1 MGLMDRSSV
10 LGSRGHT
17 SVRRG
22 LSVCLGAAALLLAAC
37 GSDNSGSS
45 SNTTA
50 GSTGTTAGGTATSG
64 GGTATSAATST
75 SAAAAP
81 TKGGSITVGLDAE
94 SSCYI
99 PSLCSVS
106 FGGGSVEASV
116 LDYITVPA
124 TNDKGYNL
132 SLATSLDPNADFTKW
147 TAKFPA
153 GIKYGDGTDFSAADV
168 KKEFEQYILAP
179 TSTAKGNVPNLASV
193 DAPDATTAVFNLK
206 ASEAPFPTL
215 LTQIPL
221 FKPVDGLTKTSLPIG
236 TGPFKM
242 TSWTPNVEV
251 KVERN
256 TFYWNKDKSGTQLPY
271 LDSITF
277 KPITSPDTRLTSLQ
291 SGDIG
296 VALVNDR
303 VTQQQADDI
312 SDIKAVKIS
321 TNSGL
326 GLFLDCTTPPTDD
339 LRVRQ
344 ALAYATDKKAI
355 LDSIGGG
362 DVRNQY
368 WVDSSPWY
376 SKAAADATPTFDLAK
391 AKDLLGQYIND
402 PARSDK
408 QAPGTPLSIEI
419 SYVNGA
425 AAQQNIAQV
434 AQQQWQA
441 AGVQVSL
448 KAKDVSTMITDAIK
462 GAFQVN
468 YFEWATPHP
477 YSLLTHN
484 YTPWPGN
491 PSNYTHFNS
500 DQIQQIIAK
509 MAVAKTT
516 DELNGY
522 AKDANMV
529 FAQGIPLIFIT
540 STQVV
545 WYNNPTKIG
554 SLELMPGFQLPQW
567 ATVSAA
573 K

>member
-1 MGLMDRSSV
+1 MLDVRHRGPERRS
-10 LGSRGHT
+10 RA
-17 SVRRG
+17 RRLRRAAAG
-22 LSVCLGAAALLLAAC
+22 LGAAALVVAAC
-37 GSDNSGSS
+37 GGDNSGSS
-45 SNTTA
+45 STTTA
-50 GSTGTTAGGTATSG
+50 ASTGTTAAG
-64 GGTATSAATST
+64 AATT
-75 SAAAAP
+75 AATTTTAAAP
-81 TKGGSITVGLDAE
+81 AAVKGGSLTVGLDAE
-94 SSCYI
+94 SACYI

-106 FGGGSVEASV
+106 FGGGSVEAAV

-124 TNDKGYNL
+124 TNDQGYDL
-132 SLATSLDPNADFTKW
+132 WLAQSIEPNADFTKW
-147 TAKFPA
+147 TVKFPA
-153 GIKYGDGTDFSAADV
+153 GIKYGDGSDFTAADV

-193 DAPDATTAVFNLK
+193 DAPDATTAIFNLK
-206 ASEAPFPTL
+206 ASEAPFPAL
-215 LTQIPL
+215 LTLIPL
-221 FKPVDGLTKTSLPIG
+221 FKPVDGLTKTSIPIG

-242 TSWTPNVEV
+242 VTWTPNVEV
-251 KVERN
+251 KMERN
-256 TFYWNKDKSGTQLPY
+256 AYYWGKDKAGTQLPY
-271 LDSITF
+271 LDALTF

-303 VTQQQADDI
+303 VTAQQADAI
-312 SDIKAVKIS
+312 ADIKAVNIA

-326 GLFLDCTTPPTDD
+326 GLFFDCTTAPTDD

-344 ALAYATDKKAI
+344 ALSYATDKDAI
-355 LDSIGGG
+355 LQSIGGG

-368 WVDSSPWY
+368 WVESSPWY
-376 SKAAADATPTFDLAK
+376 SKDAAAATPTFDLAK
-391 AKDLLGQYIND
+391 AKDLLNQYIND

-484 YTPWPGN
+484 YTPWPAN

-500 DQIQQIIAK
+500 DEIQTIIGK
-509 MAVAKTT
+509 MAVAKTA

-522 AKDANMV
+522 TKEANMV
-529 FAQGIPLIFIT
+529 FAQGIPLVFLT
-540 STQVV
+540 STQVN
-545 WYNNPTKIG
+545 WYTNPDDVG
-554 SLELMPGFQLPQW
+554 SLELLAGFQLPNW
-567 ATVSAA
+567 STASAA

>member
-1 MGLMDRSSV
+1 MLLNIRNGAPEWR
-10 LGSRGHT
+10 GSGRLRKVGI
-17 SVRRG
+17 G
-22 LSVCLGAAALLLAAC
+22 LGAAALVLAAC
-37 GSDNSGSS
+37 GGDNSGSTPT
-45 SNTTA
+45 TTA
-50 GSTGTTAGGTATSG
+50 ASTATTSAGAATTA
-64 GGTATSAATST
+64 AATT
-75 SAAAAP
+75 TTAAATAV
-81 TKGGSITVGLDAE
+81 KGGSLTVGLDAE

-106 FGGGSVEASV
+106 FGGGSVEAAV
-116 LDYITVPA
+116 LDYITVPS
-124 TNDKGYNL
+124 TNDKGYDL
-132 SLATSLDPNADFTKW
+132 SLAQSLEPNADFTQW

-153 GIKYGDGTDFSAADV
+153 GIKYGDGTDFTAADV
-168 KKEFEQYILAP
+168 KKEFEQYVLAP

-206 ASEAPFPTL
+206 TSEAPFPAL
-215 LTQIPL
+215 LTLIPL
-221 FKPVDGLTKTSLPIG
+221 FKPTDGLTKTSMPVG
-236 TGPFKM
+236 TGPFRM
-242 TSWTPNVEV
+242 VTWTPNVEV
-251 KVERN
+251 KLERN
-256 TFYWNKDKSGTQLPY
+256 TYYWGKDKAGTQLPY
-271 LDSITF
+271 LDSLTF

-303 VTQQQADDI
+303 VTAQQADAI
-312 SDIKAVKIS
+312 SDIKAVNIA

-326 GLFLDCTTPPTDD
+326 GLFFDCTTAPTDD

-344 ALAYATDKKAI
+344 ALAYATDKTAI
-355 LDSIGGG
+355 LQSIGGG

-368 WVDSSPWY
+368 WVESSPWY
-376 SKAAADATPTFDLAK
+376 SKEAADATPTFDLAK
-391 AKDLLGQYIND
+391 AKDLLNQYIND

-500 DQIQQIIAK
+500 DEIQTIVGK

-522 AKDANMV
+522 AKDANKV
-529 FAQGIPLIFIT
+529 FAQGIPLVFLT
-540 STQVV
+540 STQVN
-545 WYNNPTKIG
+545 WYINPDKVG
-554 SLELMPGFQLPQW
+554 SFELMPGFQLPQW
-567 ATVSAA
+567 STASAA

>member
-1 MGLMDRSSV
+1 MLLSVGQGSVPPPERRRSA
-10 LGSRGHT
+10 SRRGA
-17 SVRRG
+17 VRRATIW
-22 LSVCLGAAALLLAAC
+22 LGAAALVLVAC
-37 GSDNSGSS
+37 GGDNSSS
-45 SNTTA
+45 SPTTA
-50 GSTGTTAGGTATSG
+50 ATGTTSAGASASTSG
-64 GGTATSAATST
+64 ATTT
-75 SAAAAP
+75 AAAP
-81 TKGGSITVGLDAE
+81 NKGGTVAVGLDAE
-94 SSCYI
+94 SACYI

-106 FGGGSVEASV
+106 FGGGSVEAAV
-116 LDYITVPA
+116 LDYITLPA
-124 TNDKGYNL
+124 TNDQGYSL
-132 SLATSLDPNADFTKW
+132 SLATALDPNADFTAW

-153 GIKYGDGTDFSAADV
+153 GLKYGDGSDFTAADV

-179 TSTAKGNVPNLASV
+179 TSTAKGNVPNLVSV
-193 DAPDATTAVFNLK
+193 DAPDATTAIFHLK
-206 ASEAPFPTL
+206 TSEAPFPTL

-221 FKPVDGLTKTSLPIG
+221 FKPVDGLTKTSMPIG
-236 TGPFKM
+236 TGPFRM
-242 TSWTPNVEV
+242 VSWTPNVEV
-251 KVERN
+251 KMERN
-256 TFYWNKDKSGTQLPY
+256 PYYWAKDKAGNQLPY
-271 LDSITF
+271 LDTLTF
-277 KPITSPDTRLTSLQ
+277 KPITSPDTRLASLQ

-296 VALVNDR
+296 TALVNDR
-303 VTQQQADDI
+303 VTAQQAAGI
-312 SDIKAVKIS
+312 PGVKNVNIS

-326 GLFLDCTTPPTDD
+326 GLFFDCTTAPTDD

-376 SKAAADATPTFDLAK
+376 SADAANATPGYDVTKAK
-391 AKDLLGQYIND
+391 AMLSQYIND
-402 PARSDK
+402 PTRSDK
-408 QAPGTPLSIEI
+408 KAPGTPVSIEI

-441 AGVQVSL
+441 IGVQVSL

-500 DQIQQIIAK
+500 DEIQSIIAK

-522 AKDANMV
+522 AKQSDMV

-540 STQVV
+540 STQVD
-545 WYNNPTKIG
+545 WFTNPSKVG
-554 SLELMPGFQLPQW
+554 SLTLMPGFQLPQW
-567 ATVSAA
+567 ATVTAA

>member
-1 MGLMDRSSV
+1 MLLSDRQ
-10 LGSRGHT
+10 GSGPPPERGR
-17 SVRRG
+17 SVRRRG
-22 LSVCLGAAALLLAAC
+22 AVRRAAICLGAAALVLVAC
-37 GSDNSGSS
+37 GGDNSGSS
-45 SNTTA
+45 STTVA
-50 GSTGTTAGGTATSG
+50 PSGTTSAGG
-64 GGTATSAATST
+64 SAS
-75 SAAAAP
+75 SAAATTAAAP
-81 TKGGSITVGLDAE
+81 NKGGTLAVGLDAE
-94 SSCYI
+94 SACYI

-106 FGGGSVEASV
+106 FGGGSVEAAI

-124 TNDKGYNL
+124 TNDSGYSV
-132 SLATSLDPNADFTKW
+132 SLALSIDPNADFTAW

-153 GIKYGDGTDFSAADV
+153 GIKYGDGSDFTAADV

-179 TSTAKGNVPNLASV
+179 TSTAKGNVPNLVSV
-193 DAPDATTAVFNLK
+193 DAPDATTAIFHLK
-206 ASEAPFPTL
+206 TSEAPFPTL

-221 FKPVDGLTKTSLPIG
+221 FKPVDGLTKTSMPIG

-242 TSWTPNVEV
+242 ISWTPNVEV
-251 KVERN
+251 KLERN
-256 TFYWNKDKSGTQLPY
+256 TFYWAKDKAGNQLPY
-271 LDSITF
+271 LDSLTF
-277 KPITSPDTRLTSLQ
+277 KPITSPDTRLASLQ

-296 VALVNDR
+296 TALVNDR
-303 VTQQQADDI
+303 VTAQQAAGI
-312 SDIKAVKIS
+312 PGIKNINIS

-326 GLFLDCTTPPTDD
+326 GLFFDCTTPPTDD

-355 LDSIGGG
+355 LDAIGGG

-368 WVDSSPWY
+368 WVESSPWY
-376 SKAAADATPTFDLAK
+376 SADAASATPGFDLAK
-391 AKDLLGQYIND
+391 AKGLLSQYVND

-408 QAPGTPLSIEI
+408 KAVGTPVSIEI

-441 AGVQVSL
+441 AGAQVSL
-448 KAKDVSTMITDAIK
+448 KAKDVSTMISDAIK

-500 DQIQQIIAK
+500 DQIQSIIAK

-516 DELNGY
+516 AELNGY
-522 AKDANMV
+522 AKDSDLV
-529 FAQGIPLIFIT
+529 FAQGIPLVFIT
-540 STQVV
+540 STQVD
-545 WYNNPTKIG
+545 WFTNPSKVQ
-554 SLELMPGFQLPQW
+554 SLTLMPGFQLPQW

>member
-1 MGLMDRSSV
+1 MVLTDR
-10 LGSRGHT
+10 
-17 SVRRG
+17 
-22 LSVCLGAAALLLAAC
+22 LSVGRRTVKRRLAVCIGAAALVLVAC
-37 GSDNSGSS
+37 GSDNSSS
-45 SNTTA
+45 SSSTTA
-50 GSTGTTAGGTATSG
+50 AATGTTAAGAATSAG
-64 GGTATSAATST
+64 GAATSAATST
-75 SAAAAP
+75 SAAAAV
-81 TKGGSITVGLDAE
+81 KGGTLTVGLDAE

-106 FGGGSVEASV
+106 FGGGSVEAAV

-124 TNDKGYNL
+124 TNDQGYNL
-132 SLATSLDPNADFTKW
+132 SLATALTPNADFTKW
-147 TAKFPA
+147 TATFPA
-153 GIKYGDGTDFSAADV
+153 GIKYGDGTDFTAADV

-179 TSTAKGNVPNLASV
+179 TSTAKGNVPNLVSV

-206 ASEAPFPTL
+206 TSEAPFPTL
-215 LTQIPL
+215 LTQIAL
-221 FKPVDGLTKTSLPIG
+221 FKPVDGLTKTSLPVG

-242 TSWTPNVEV
+242 VSWTPNVEV
-251 KVERN
+251 KMERN
-256 TFYWNKDKSGTQLPY
+256 PYYWQKDKSGTQLPY
-271 LDSITF
+271 LDSLTF

-296 VALVNDR
+296 TALVNDR

-312 SDIKAVKIS
+312 SGIKAVKIS

-326 GLFLDCTTPPTDD
+326 GLFLDCTTAPTDD

-355 LDSIGGG
+355 LDAIGGG

-376 SKAAADATPTFDLAK
+376 SQPAAAATPNLDLAK
-391 AKDLLGQYIND
+391 AKDLLNQYIND

-408 QAPGTPLSIEI
+408 QAPGTPISVEI

-448 KAKDVSTMITDAIK
+448 KAKDVATMITDAIK

-500 DQIQQIIAK
+500 DQLQQIIAK

-522 AKDANMV
+522 AKDADMV
-529 FAQGIPLIFIT
+529 IAQGVPLIFIT

-545 WYNNPTKIG
+545 WYNNPDKVG
-554 SLELMPGFQLPQW
+554 SMQLMPGFQLPQW